1 MAGDI
6 YGLTGFQGVS
16 LQSTGQSVNPV
27 LTFSSETS
35 LGFYRSAAST
45 VALSYGT
52 LVASQL
58 SIAGSVKVGALQTSG
73 ISVGVGGSNIPA
85 ISSTSSL
92 VAAFVVAGSASSFT
106 IITWAAAKAYD
117 HIFVTA
123 GTTATVSSLSS
134 GLVAHSHCT
143 QDGQIEFRLSN
154 ASTLVQNQSTRTW
167 FFTRVSPF

>member
-6 YGLTGFQGVS
+6 FGLSGLNPS
-16 LQSTGQSVNPV
+16 ALSTGQSVSPV
-27 LTFSSETS
+27 FTFSSETS

-58 SIAGSVKVGALQTSG
+58 SVAGSVKVGSLQVSG

-92 VAAFVVAGSASSFT
+92 VAPFVVQGSSSSFT
-106 IITWAAAKAYD
+106 IILWAAAKAYD
-117 HIFVTA
+117 QILVTP
-123 GTTATVSSLSS
+123 GTTATVSSISS
-134 GLVAHSHCT
+134 GLVVHSHCT
-143 QDGQIEFRLSN
+143 QDGQVELRLSN
-154 ASTLVQNQSTRTW
+154 VSTLAQNQSTRTW
-167 FFTRVSPF
+167 FLTRISPF